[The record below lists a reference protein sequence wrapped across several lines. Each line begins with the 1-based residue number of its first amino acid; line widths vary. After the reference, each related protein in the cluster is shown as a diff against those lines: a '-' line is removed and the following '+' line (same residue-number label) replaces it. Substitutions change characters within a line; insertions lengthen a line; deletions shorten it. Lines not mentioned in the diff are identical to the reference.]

1 MTYTYIER
9 DHRRSEKMKVI
20 ATKDCYKELM
30 EYENK
35 YMAFTTASGKVMDK
49 AVEFSSVESKEE
61 FFKNVVPQLLDWN
74 VINNNISKKRGMM
87 KGILIGVIG
96 SLAVVV
102 TVKVIKKAKTK
113 KVEKNE
119 ESDI

>member
-1 MTYTYIER
+1 
-9 DHRRSEKMKVI
+9 MKVI
-20 ATKDCYKELM
+20 ATKDCYMDLM
-30 EYENK
+30 KPENK

-74 VINNNISKKRGMM
+74 VINNKISTKRGMT
-87 KGILIGVIG
+87 KGILLGVIG
-96 SLAVVV
+96 SLAVVT

-113 KVEKNE
+113 KVETNE
-119 ESDI
+119 EADI